1 MGGMTMDEKNDTV
14 RNGGGAYGLDTHNQC
29 ICREVSQTV
38 RLPLGSDSYAKVIV
52 WLER

>member
-1 MGGMTMDEKNDTV
+1 MDEKNDTV
-14 RNGGGAYGLDTHNQC
+14 RNGGGDAYGLDTHNQC

-52 WLER
+52 WLGR